1 MFLENSVIKKFKKVV
16 LLSLCFF
23 IASCANTKVIERW
36 SDKAADKSYQN
47 LMVIGVSDSQ
57 QVRRIFEDHLVAEL
71 KDKNI
76 RAMPS
81 YNLINSKQIIN
92 HDTVKN
98 AVQDTEI
105 DSVLV
110 SYLVPVT
117 TELTQGD
124 SPVIT
129 GYSDELVSY
138 QISETMIFNRGQS
151 RNDEVFV
158 IKNDLFDTKSGS
170 ITWSVKTKTV
180 GPESIDVVITDT
192 TTLLIEEMSND
203 GILK

>member
-1 MFLENSVIKKFKKVV
+1 MFLENRVVKKVV
-16 LLSLCFF
+16 FISLCVF
-23 IASCANTKVIERW
+23 ISSCANTEVIERW
-36 SDKAADKSYQN
+36 SDKGIDKSYEN

-76 RAMPS
+76 AAMPS
-81 YNLINSKQIIN
+81 YNLIDSKQVIDI
-92 HDTVKN
+92 DTVKR
-98 AVQDTEI
+98 AVKNTEI

-124 SPVIT
+124 SPVIS

-138 QISETMIFNRGQS
+138 QISETIIFNRGQS

-158 IKNDLFDTKSGS
+158 IKNDLFDTKSDS

-180 GPESIDVVITDT
+180 GPESIDVVITDIT
-192 TTLLIEEMSND
+192 ALLIEEISND